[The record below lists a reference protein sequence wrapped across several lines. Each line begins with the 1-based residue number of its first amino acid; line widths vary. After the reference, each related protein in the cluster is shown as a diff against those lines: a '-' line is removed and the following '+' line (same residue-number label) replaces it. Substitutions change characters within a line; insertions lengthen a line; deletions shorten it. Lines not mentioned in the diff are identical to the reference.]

1 EPFKYARLSE
11 ARTGEGPSMKRMC
24 AAFLVVLLATGA
36 GAQDKKDGD
45 KIGKDKAPVVLKKA
59 LAEVQKKKSA
69 AIKEV
74 AELSAGPQKVPAS
87 TFEGI
92 LRKDFAGVKGA
103 AEVYAKG
110 SFYLVNLGGRF
121 DPPDQVEGQDAFA
134 AQSYKNP
141 SVLLD
146 ELGRN
151 TSPPQFG
158 PDEMV
163 DGKDCKAVDVV
174 TDGALLKQHVK
185 EFGERLNRSMKGM
198 TGFAG
203 AQIFDMKNAIDEK
216 NTTSTYHVCI
226 GKDDLLIYRIDFVI
240 RPKIKPGALPAQI
253 PLPNDMMQKIDVS
266 FSKWDEEVAF
276 EIPAF
281 IKGKWGIK

>member
-1 EPFKYARLSE
+1 
-11 ARTGEGPSMKRMC
+11 MKRIS
-24 AAFLVVLLATGA
+24 AAILVVLVGRGA
-36 GAQDKKDGD
+36 GAQDKKDVD

-59 LAEVQKKKSA
+59 LSEVQKKKSA

-74 AELSAGPQKVPAS
+74 AELSAGPQKIPAS

-92 LRKDFAGVKGA
+92 LRKDFAAVKGA
-103 AEVYAKG
+103 SEVYAKG

-141 SVLLD
+141 SILLD

-151 TSPPQFG
+151 SSPPQFG
-158 PDEMV
+158 PDETV
-163 DGKDCKAVDVV
+163 DGKECKALDVV
-174 TDGALLKQHVK
+174 TDAALLKQHLK
-185 EFGERLNRSMKGM
+185 EFGDRLNRSMRGM

-216 NTTSTYHVCI
+216 NTPSTYHVCI
-226 GKDDLLIYRIDFVI
+226 GKDDLLIHRIDFVI

-253 PLPNDMMQKIDVS
+253 PLPNDMVQKIDVS
-266 FSKWDEEVAF
+266 FQKWDEDVAF
-276 EIPAF
+276 DIPAF